1 MPTKSVKSTEKI
13 TSIRDVPSQP
23 AHTDSPAPHR
33 GELDEFLFHEGTA
46 RHAYTYLGAHTEA
59 DVQGGEQVIFR
70 VWAPHAKAVS
80 VVGSFGDWEQGIPM
94 TRATK
99 NGIFMLTLD
108 GDQVP
113 DGSVYKYRITAADG
127 LAVSRA
133 SGFVGRVMAPF
144 MSGCY
149 TLRDERM
156 LRMLSQLA
164 DAEGI
169 ELEPSALA
177 GMYGPVL
184 MEKDEAFAAFRGLQ
198 NAVHL
203 VWATGGSMVPRE
215 EMNKYYQAGKQL

>member
-1 MPTKSVKSTEKI
+1 
-13 TSIRDVPSQP
+13 
-23 AHTDSPAPHR
+23 
-33 GELDEFLFHEGTA
+33 
-46 RHAYTYLGAHTEA
+46 
-59 DVQGGEQVIFR
+59 
-70 VWAPHAKAVS
+70 
-80 VVGSFGDWEQGIPM
+80 
-94 TRATK
+94 
-99 NGIFMLTLD
+99 
-108 GDQVP
+108 
-113 DGSVYKYRITAADG
+113 
-127 LAVSRA
+127 
-133 SGFVGRVMAPF
+133 
-144 MSGCY
+144 
-149 TLRDERM
+149 M